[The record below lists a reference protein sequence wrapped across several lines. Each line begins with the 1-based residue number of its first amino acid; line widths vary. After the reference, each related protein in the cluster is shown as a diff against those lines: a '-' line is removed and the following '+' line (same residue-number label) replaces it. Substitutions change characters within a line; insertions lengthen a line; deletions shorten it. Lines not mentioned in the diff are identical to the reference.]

1 MTHHEDI
8 RSIYGTS
15 QEKSES
21 FHSQNQSIFNEKCVP
36 AINRYTGVVYEN
48 IGWEDLSKKA
58 QEYLQNHVMIFS
70 GLFGMVRP
78 LTPIPNYKLKMNVLS
93 LQHHWKPVLTE
104 ALSKEEF
111 IIDLLPQVH
120 RKAYNPNQNEDF
132 NNDYLDEIIS
142 AVIKEDIF
150 IAQKVAERILLIDPN
165 NQEAKIVKMVNSF
178 NNKRN
183 YEIKEQI
190 GHTNSGFVEC
200 FFYVGKIK
208 NPGNLH
214 VNVHEYVGFY
224 DPKDI
229 LNLRLFDGD
238 ADIVKKLIT
247 KID

>member
-1 MTHHEDI
+1 MKILIPASEGRAKVIKTSNLKFEDTNFIFQESVKQVVDLLKLIEDEDI

-48 IGWEDLSKKA
+48 IGWENLSKKA

-93 LQHHWKPVLTE
+93 LQHHWKPILTE

-120 RKAYNPNQNEDF
+120 RKAYNPNENVYKVDF
-132 NNDYLDEIIS
+132 S
-142 AVIKEDIF
+142 VIKKGKRTAAGHFGKAVKGKF
-150 IAQKVAERILLIDPN
+150 IQYLAENNIQKID
-165 NQEAKIVKMVNSF
+165 QFSGFQHDGFEWDGVQF
-178 NNKRN
+178 
-183 YEIKEQI
+183 IKEQ
-190 GHTNSGFVEC
+190 
-200 FFYVGKIK
+200 
-208 NPGNLH
+208 
-214 VNVHEYVGFY
+214 
-224 DPKDI
+224 D
-229 LNLRLFDGD
+229 
-238 ADIVKKLIT
+238 
-247 KID
+247 